1 MTDANNA
8 LTEKSNNLW
17 QNSLGKT
24 GILSA
29 QLLLLLT
36 LVGVVVLGLTKVSLV
51 VIPLLIALI
60 LASAI
65 APVVRWFMR
74 KGMPSVWATSISF
87 LAILSVAGGVIFG
100 IVLAIK
106 SEWSNLVDSF
116 HESYIHLWDFLRDG
130 PLPIDDKMLADAQ
143 EIATDFLTSSSFSSG
158 AMQGVG
164 AASSFLV
171 SVGILVVSLFYF
183 LKDGPQMWSFIL
195 RFLPEHNKDKFNLS
209 GEKVIAV
216 LGGYVRGTAMIAASN
231 AVLIWI
237 ALMILD
243 VPLALPLAVL
253 TFIGGFIPFVGATAA
268 NAFALLITLAFNG
281 PLAALI
287 VLIVIFVLA
296 QLEANFLQP
305 FLMGAALKIHGLVII
320 LAITVGTILAG
331 VVGAILSVPLAAAG
345 WAVIKIFRGIDLPE
359 DTKGEAAGKV
369 KRVRGKR
376 KAKPVNTKQTKAKPV
391 EKAPADKAAENDGQ
405 LEPDHTPTAS
415 LSSFETCSRDDR
427 KL

>member
-1 MTDANNA
+1 MTDAKTA
-8 LTEKSNNLW
+8 LTEKSNNPW
-17 QNSLGKT
+17 QNPLGRA

-29 QLLLLLT
+29 QLLLILT
-36 LVGVVVLGLTKVSLV
+36 LVSVVVLGLTKLSLV

-74 KGMPSVWATSISF
+74 KGMPSVWATTISF

-106 SEWSNLVDSF
+106 GEWSKLVDSF
-116 HESYIHLWDFLRDG
+116 HESYIHLWEFLRDG

-143 EIATDFLTSSSFSSG
+143 DFATDFLTSSNFGSG

-195 RFLPEHNKDKFNLS
+195 GFLPESNKDKFALS
-209 GEKVIAV
+209 GDKVIAV

-237 ALMILD
+237 ALMILE

-268 NAFALLITLAFNG
+268 NTFALLITLAFNG

-331 VVGAILSVPLAAAG
+331 VVGAILSVPIAAAG
-345 WAVIKIFRGIDLPE
+345 WAVIKIFRGMDQPE
-359 DTKGEAAGKV
+359 DSGAKTERKV

-376 KAKPVNTKQTKAKPV
+376 KARPGQPKPV
-391 EKAPADKAAENDGQ
+391 ETKRAGSKSDAAEAEDTS
-405 LEPDHTPTAS
+405 PPTSS
-415 LSSFETCSRDDR
+415 LSSFEACGRDDR
-427 KL
+427 TL